1 MEQLC
6 KMLQQMANGIATFSN
21 LKPNTYIL
29 VEIATNEDYIIDTT
43 EHKIEVGY
51 DVTITKELTN
61 EHKKGNLRIFKV
73 DKDNHEIRLGNV
85 AFDLYSVELDKIIGT
100 YKTSVDGEIYIE
112 NIRTRWIQTVWK
124 KYRKM
129 VQFSWRY
136 RGKSWV
142 ERSYRSNSRK
152 WIKESTSKNCKG
164 RWRR

>member
-29 VEIATNEDYIIDTT
+29 VEIATNDDYIIDTT

-85 AFDLYSVELDKIIGT
+85 EFDLYSVELDKIIGT

-112 NIRTRWIQTVWK
+112 NIRTR
-124 KYRKM
+124 
-129 VQFSWRY
+129 
-136 RGKSWV
+136 
-142 ERSYRSNSRK
+142 
-152 WIKESTSKNCKG
+152 
-164 RWRR
+164 